1 MQGNILIVDDDTGIR
16 DGSSIVLKR
25 QGFEVYEAST
35 GVEAASLLQEYDFD
49 LILLDLKLPDVNG
62 LDFLKQIRETDQLV
76 SVIIITAFGTVQ
88 NAVEAMRLG
97 ANDFLS
103 KPFEP
108 EELRLTVNRNIKT
121 RKITLEN
128 IYLKEE
134 LKKREGDVK
143 IIGRGNSIMQCLLQA
158 EKIAPTDTTVLITG
172 ESGTGKGLMAR
183 YIHEKSL
190 RRLKSFVSVDC
201 ATLVPSL
208 FESELF
214 GHLKGSFTGATSN
227 RIGKFEIASG
237 GTLFLDEIGN
247 VSMELQAKLL
257 KAVEE
262 KIIYKVGG
270 ANPIKVDT
278 RIIAATNK
286 DLKELVNAGQFRED
300 LFFRLNVVSIVAPP
314 LRERKEDLKILIDYF
329 LMKFSE
335 KYNKKGLYIS
345 SDAMMFFFDY
355 DWPGNI
361 RELENMM
368 ERLTIFARE
377 NIIKLEDIDLSGATF
392 WIKKDNKKNI
402 QQIHDVA
409 EKSYQPF
416 ETFDLMPLDDIEKMY
431 VLKVLE
437 DVKDNKTEAAQI
449 LGIDR
454 KTLGTKLKKWGIK

>member
-35 GVEAASLLQEYDFD
+35 GEEASSLLQEYDFD
-49 LILLDLKLPDVNG
+49 LILLDLKLPDING

-76 SVIIITAFGTVQ
+76 SVVIITAFGTVQ

-134 LKKREGDVK
+134 LKKREGDVQ
-143 IIGRGNSIMQCLLQA
+143 IIGRGNAIMQCLTQA
-158 EKIAPTDTTVLITG
+158 EKIAPTDTTVLVTG

-190 RRLKSFVSVDC
+190 RHLKSFVSVDC

-270 ANPIKVDT
+270 ANAIKVDT

-286 DLKELVNAGQFRED
+286 DLKDLVKKGLFRED
-300 LFFRLNVVSIVAPP
+300 LYFRLNVVSIVVPS
-314 LRERKEDLKILIDYF
+314 LKERKEDLKLLIEYF
-329 LMKFSE
+329 LIKFSQ
-335 KYNKKGLYIS
+335 KYNKKGLFIS
-345 SDAMMFFFDY
+345 SDAMNFLVDY
-355 DWPGNI
+355 DWPGNV

-377 NIIKLEDIDLSGATF
+377 NEIKLEDIDFSGATF
-392 WIKKDNKKNI
+392 WTKKDYKKI
-402 QQIHDVA
+402 EIPEPEPE
-409 EKSYQPF
+409 EKKYQAF
-416 ETFDLMPLDDIEKMY
+416 DTFDLMPLDEIEKMY

-437 DVKDNKTEAAQI
+437 DVNDNKTEASQI

-454 KTLGTKLKKWGIK
+454 KTLGTKLKKWGVK

>member
-1 MQGNILIVDDDTGIR
+1 MQGNILIIDDDTGIR

-25 QGFEVYEAST
+25 QGFEVYEAAT
-35 GVEAASLLQEYDFD
+35 GEEASHLLQEYDFD

-62 LDFLKQIRETDQLV
+62 LDFLKQIRETDQIV

-143 IIGRGNSIMQCLLQA
+143 IIGRGNAIIQCLSQA
-158 EKIAPTDTTVLITG
+158 EKIAPTDTTVLVTG

-190 RRLKSFVSVDC
+190 RHSKSFVSVDC

-227 RIGKFEIASG
+227 RTGKFEIASG

-286 DLKELVNAGQFRED
+286 DLKELVKTGQFRED
-300 LFFRLNVVSIVAPP
+300 LYFRLNVVSIVVPP
-314 LRERKEDLKILIDYF
+314 LRERKEDLKLLIEYF
-329 LMKFSE
+329 LVKFSQ

-345 SDAMMFFFDY
+345 SDAMEFLSDY

-377 NIIKLEDIDLSGATF
+377 NVIKLEDIDLSGATF
-392 WIKKDNKKNI
+392 WIKKDNKKEEI
-402 QQIHDVA
+402 QDDEHF
-409 EKSYQPF
+409 EKKQQPF
-416 ETFDLMPLDDIEKMY
+416 ETFDLMPLDEIEKIY

-437 DVKDNKTEAAQI
+437 DVHDNKTEASQI

-454 KTLGTKLKKWGIK
+454 KTLGAKLKKWGIK

>member
-1 MQGNILIVDDDTGIR
+1 MQGNILIIDDDTGIR

-25 QGFEVYEAST
+25 QGFEVYEATT
-35 GVEAASLLQEYDFD
+35 GEEASSLLQEYDFD

-143 IIGRGNSIMQCLLQA
+143 IIGRGNSIMQCLSQA

-183 YIHEKSL
+183 YIHEKSI
-190 RRLKSFVSVDC
+190 RHTKSFVSVDC

-286 DLKELVNAGQFRED
+286 DLKELVNAGMFRED
-300 LFFRLNVVSIVAPP
+300 LFFRLNVVSIVVPP
-314 LRERKEDLKILIDYF
+314 LRERKEDLKLLIEYF
-329 LMKFSE
+329 LAKFTK
-335 KYNKKGLYIS
+335 KYNKDRLFMS
-345 SDAMMFFFDY
+345 SEAMRFLVDY
-355 DWPGNI
+355 DWPGNV

-377 NIIKLEDIDLSGATF
+377 DFIKLEDIDFSGATF
-392 WIKKDNKKNI
+392 WTKKDNKKI
-402 QQIHDVA
+402 EIHEPEPD
-409 EKSYQPF
+409 EKKYQSF
-416 ETFDLMPLDDIEKMY
+416 DTFDLMPLDDIEKMY